1 MAPTLIL
8 YLLVLL
14 HAVNCAPSPTQ
25 SSGASALCPREE
37 RAFLDAAVRS
47 QCPLWIEKSSP
58 VEVTGETL
66 DKLLSDGRGKTLYAV
81 LLHASWCPFSRA
93 ARPAFDALSTM
104 FPQIRHLAVEESSA
118 MPSIFSRFGAHSLPS
133 IVLVNGKIMVQ
144 HRGGK
149 DLDSLVAFYERSTG
163 LRPVADLSVDPGV
176 HLRRESSSVPWWW
189 SSSARE
195 FVTREPYL
203 AFSLLFLSL
212 RVFLFLFPGI
222 LLRLRAVCWSY
233 ARSVKQGILVEWSQ
247 LSGRALQMIEVKR
260 MCSKLC
266 LSNKKNLRRGAD
278 NARAWAS
285 SLTSVSS
292 LGESS
297 SSSRSPP
304 QDS

>member
-14 HAVNCAPSPTQ
+14 HAVNCAPSPTR

-58 VEVTGETL
+58 VEPGEDPL
-66 DKLLSDGRGKTLYAV
+66 RCAASCFLVSLL
-81 LLHASWCPFSRA
+81 WA

-118 MPSIFSRFGAHSLPS
+118 MPSLFSRFGAHSLPS

-222 LLRLRAVCWSY
+222 LLRLRAVW
-233 ARSVKQGILVEWSQ
+233 ILVEWSQ

-292 LGESS
+292 LSES